1 MNCLPRYGWPC
12 CTRSMSETQREGQMK
27 YFGSGLSEIHKEL
40 SRMIRK
46 TDCLEEAKQLFMELH
61 GALHLTGMP
70 GTDKADGDQRCQVPN
85 EVDKL
90 FNDLSTDEYAVMP
103 TAKDETIAWALWHIA
118 RIEDLTMGMLVAE
131 QGQLFDQEWKERM
144 RASITDTG
152 NALTDSEIIG
162 LSRELDMEELLQYRN
177 CVGRRTREI
186 VTNLTPDDMKRR
198 VSPVQL
204 EQILKEGGVTKQE
217 ESLWLL
223 DYWGQKDV
231 AGLLLMPPTRHVILH
246 LNDCCRWKEW
256 IRTRKR
262 KI

>member
-1 MNCLPRYGWPC
+1 
-12 CTRSMSETQREGQMK
+12 
-27 YFGSGLSEIHKEL
+27 
-40 SRMIRK
+40 
-46 TDCLEEAKQLFMELH
+46 MELH

-162 LSRELDMEELLQYRN
+162 LSRELDMRN
-177 CVGRRTREI
+177 CSNTATVWEDGLGRSLPI
-186 VTNLTPDDMKRR
+186 LRR
-198 VSPVQL
+198 M
-204 EQILKEGGVTKQE
+204 I
-217 ESLWLL
+217 
-223 DYWGQKDV
+223 
-231 AGLLLMPPTRHVILH
+231 
-246 LNDCCRWKEW
+246 
-256 IRTRKR
+256 
-262 KI
+262 